1 MIVSFKHKG
10 LEQFYKT
17 GSKAGI
23 NPNHVNKISAILA
36 RLDVAEVSEDM
47 DLPGLFLHKLSG
59 NMEGFYSVTVSGNW
73 RVIFK
78 FENSNV
84 YVVDY
89 LDYH

>member
-10 LEQFYKT
+10 LEKFYKT

-23 NPNHVNKISAILA
+23 NPNHVSKISAILA
-36 RLDVAEVSEDM
+36 RLDVAAISEDM

-59 NMEGFYSVTVSGNW
+59 NLEGFYSVTVSGNW

-78 FENSNV
+78 FENTNV